1 MFIANIPLVEPDW
14 TRQIDTI
21 SVATEVVGTVQD
33 LISRSL
39 GTLCKEYAFS
49 FSRVKV
55 LGDFP
60 LLW

>member
-14 TRQIDTI
+14 TSQIDTI
-21 SVATEVVGTVQD
+21 SMATEVVGRVQG

-39 GTLCKEYAFS
+39 GILCKEYAFS

-60 LLW
+60 LPW